1 MRSIKYLITAIG
13 PVLLAWLLGIVKL
26 PESTSFLDYSRG
38 GSELLN
44 LSDEL
49 KKEVRVFVGKDEKE
63 KLSLYNVQ
71 FINKSPK
78 HYGKMKI
85 SFDIESKDGTELIA
99 SGLQGP
105 ENYPN
110 NSISKKSETQQEVTF
125 IVNHINR
132 AGNQSRNYFTA
143 SFLFSG
149 IAPEVIRPISHEKG
163 VEFRPAS
170 ENTRVKWIVRVIFIG
185 VIIGY
190 LWFLWW
196 LIKKDNIK
204 QDEKNTKFKQKLKEY
219 LLEKLSGD
227 SGITDKLVQEI
238 ESMRNEVYK
247 PPPGV
252 IKRFI
257 RKMVEEEP

>member
-1 MRSIKYLITAIG
+1 MQSIKYLITAIG
-13 PVLLAWLLGIVKL
+13 PVLLAWLLGVVKL

-44 LSDEL
+44 LSEEL
-49 KKEVRVFVGKDEKE
+49 KKEVKVFVGKDEKE
-63 KLSLYNVQ
+63 RLSLYNVQ

-85 SFDIESKDGTELIA
+85 SFDIEPKDGTELIA

-105 ENYPN
+105 ENYPS
-110 NSISKKSETQQEVTF
+110 NSISKTSEMQNEVTF

-132 AGNQSRNYFTA
+132 AGNQPRNYFTA

-149 IAPEVIRPISHEKG
+149 ITPEVITPISHEKG

-170 ENTRVKWIVRVIFIG
+170 ENTRVKWIGRVIFI
-185 VIIGY
+185 VVLIGY
-190 LWFLWW
+190 IWFLWW
-196 LIKKDNIK
+196 INKKTNIK
-204 QDEKNTKFKQKLKEY
+204 QEEKNAKYKQKLKEY
-219 LLEKLSGD
+219 LIVNLAVD
-227 SGITDKLVQEI
+227 SDKTNELVQEVENI
-238 ESMRNEVYK
+238 RDEVYK
-247 PPPGV
+247 PPGV

-257 RKMVEEEP
+257 RKMVEEP